1 MKAQPT
7 LICIPDI
14 SGFSEFMSDADVEL
28 SAEVIP
34 ALLNNIIYSNEIGL
48 KVSEI
53 EGDAVLFFKQGHLP
67 SLEQL
72 VAQCKLFYAA
82 FYRQLQELKESYKN
96 PQRVNSL
103 SRVLGLKIILHYGHA
118 IAPVKVGSRI
128 KLLGEDLIIAHRLL
142 KNKVPFRE
150 YIILS
155 ETLTNAYKEEALD
168 THFVWGR
175 LMQNEEEYPHTGI
188 IKYSY
193 IGLGALKE

>member
-103 SRVLGLKIILHYGHA
+103 SGVLGLKIILHYGHA

-128 KLLGEDLIIAHRLL
+128 
-142 KNKVPFRE
+142 N
-150 YIILS
+150 
-155 ETLTNAYKEEALD
+155 
-168 THFVWGR
+168 
-175 LMQNEEEYPHTGI
+175 
-188 IKYSY
+188 
-193 IGLGALKE
+193 IG

>member
-53 EGDAVLFFKQGHLP
+53 EGDAVLFFKQGNLP
-67 SLEQL
+67 SLVDL
-72 VAQCKLFYAA
+72 VAQCKLFYEE
-82 FYRQLQELKESYKN
+82 FYRQLKNLKQSYADPEK
-96 PQRVNSL
+96 VNTL
-103 SRVLGLKIILHYGHA
+103 SGVLGLKIILHYGRE
-118 IAPVKVGSRI
+118 IAPIKVGSRI
-128 KLLGEDLIIAHRLL
+128 KLLGEDLIVAHRLL
-142 KNKVPFRE
+142 KNNVPFRE
-150 YIILS
+150 YILLS
-155 ETLTNAYKEEALD
+155 ESLINQYD
-168 THFVWGR
+168 DQIINQNFSWGKVTA
-175 LMQNEEEYPHTGI
+175 NEEDNPHTGK

-193 IGLGALKE
+193 IALGELR